1 MTTTKL
7 ELNDTELSQL
17 ERAIRSDKRPEVRQR
32 STAIRLLLL
41 GKSPREVAEVLAVS
55 LPTVYNWRARWRLG
69 GLEALAN
76 RPKSGRPSVAD
87 EVYCRVWEDTLEKE
101 PAELGY
107 EFALWTVERLKAH
120 LEQATGKRMSANRL
134 RVVIHKQGYVYRR
147 PKPDLRHLQDAEA
160 KEQAQALLEA
170 LKKGRS
176 QTPKSGFSLWT
187 KRS

>member
-17 ERAIRSDKRPEVRQR
+17 ERATRSDKRPEVRQR
-32 STAIRLLLL
+32 ATALGLLLL

-55 LPTVYNWRARWRLG
+55 LPTVYNWRARSRSG

-87 EVYCRVWEDTLEKE
+87 EAYCRVWEDTLGKE

-107 EFALWTVERLKAH
+107 EFAPWTVERLKAH

-134 RVVIHKQGYVYRR
+134 RVLLRKLGYRYHR
-147 PKPDLRHLQDAEA
+147 PKDKLTHLQEGEA
-160 KEQAQALLEA
+160 KEKAAE
-170 LKKGRS
+170 
-176 QTPKSGFSLWT
+176 
-187 KRS
+187 